1 MENRNGGFEE
11 LALVVDLD
19 VYKLNWFCLYKLCW
33 LLFDLRKL
41 SFVRFQVPM
50 NNLLVIN
57 FEVARFLKLNFLTEL
72 LGWISWLN
80 FLDWTSSLNFLT
92 EFLDW
97 ISWLKFLAEFLDWI
111 SRLNSLTE
119 ILDWISWPDFFQ
131 LTVRFHISISN
142 WTARFLTE
150 FIDWPFSK

>member
-41 SFVRFQVPM
+41 SFVRFQIPM
-50 NNLLVIN
+50 SNLLIIN

-72 LGWISWLN
+72 LGWIFWMNFFTEFLN
-80 FLDWTSSLNFLT
+80 WISRLNFLT
-92 EFLDW
+92 ELLGWISRLNFSAEFIVW
-97 ISWLKFLAEFLDWI
+97 ISWLKFLTGLFPTNCKI
-111 SRLNSLTE
+111 SYLN
-119 ILDWISWPDFFQ
+119 F
-131 LTVRFHISISN
+131 
-142 WTARFLTE
+142 
-150 FIDWPFSK
+150 